1 MENFVQAT
9 YSGLVLGSIYAL
21 MAMGFTLTF
30 GAMRFLNLALGSL
43 FTLGGYVA
51 WVLASSLGLNPVL
64 GSIGAFLGAAIVSM
78 AIHGVVIRPLI
89 GKPGWEMATIIA
101 TLGVGILLENVLLLL
116 FGPRNKSIPQIA
128 AGGFVVDDILRV
140 QNQHLVIV
148 GVSITVLSLMGLF
161 LTRSRH
167 GLAIR
172 AIAQN
177 LDAAYLAGV
186 SVRRMFLVVT
196 GIAGGLAAIAG
207 VLLSAFYFLSPTV
220 GLTITL
226 KALVVTI
233 FGGLGSIPGTLY
245 AAFIIGLLE
254 AYVIMYL
261 GARWALPAL
270 FLFLII
276 VLVVR
281 PSGLAGVS
289 WEAQT

>member
-1 MENFVQAT
+1 MENFLQAT
-9 YSGLVLGSIYAL
+9 YSGIILGSIYAL

-43 FTLGGYVA
+43 FTLGGYIA
-51 WVLASSLGLNPVL
+51 WLLASTLGLNPIL
-64 GSIGAFLGAAIVSM
+64 GILAAFVGAALVGM
-78 AIHGVVIRPLI
+78 GIHGVVIRPMI

-101 TLGVGILLENVLLLL
+101 TLGVGIVLENALLVL

-128 AGGFVVDDILRV
+128 SGGFVVGDLLRV
-140 QNQHLVIV
+140 QHQHLVIF
-148 GVSITVLSLMGLF
+148 GVALLVLGLMGLF
-161 LTRSRH
+161 LDRSRH

-177 LDAAYLAGV
+177 IDAAYLAGV
-186 SVRRMFLVVT
+186 PVRRMFLFVT
-196 GIAGGLAAIAG
+196 GIAGGLAAVAG

-220 GLTITL
+220 GLTVTL

-254 AYVIMYL
+254 AYVIMYF
-261 GARWALPAL
+261 GARWALP
-270 FLFLII
+270 FLFVFLIL
-276 VLVVR
+276 VLVIR

-289 WEAQT
+289 SEAQV